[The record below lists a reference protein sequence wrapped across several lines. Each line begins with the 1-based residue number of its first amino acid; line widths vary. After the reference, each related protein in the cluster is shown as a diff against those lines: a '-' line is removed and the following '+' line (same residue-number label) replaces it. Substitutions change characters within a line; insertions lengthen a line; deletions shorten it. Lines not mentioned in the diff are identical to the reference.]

1 MSTMSSQATANSKI
15 DMLTS
20 ASREEIDK
28 WVAKYPAEQK
38 QSAVMAA
45 LRIVQDQNGGWLNTQ
60 LMDAIAEYLEMPPI
74 AVYEVATFYSMYELD
89 PVGRHKIC
97 ICTNIS
103 CMLCGSDEV
112 VAHFENRLGIKLGET
127 TADGKFT
134 LKEVECLGAC
144 VGAPMMQI
152 GNEYYENLTPET
164 IDQILAGLE

>member
-1 MSTMSSQATANSKI
+1 MSIPATSSKLE
-15 DMLTS
+15 MLTNIS
-20 ASREEIDK
+20 KAEIDK
-28 WVAKYPAEQK
+28 WVAKYPADQK

-45 LRIVQDQNGGWLNTQ
+45 LRIVQDQNGGWLNNQ
-60 LMDAIAEYLEMPPI
+60 LMDAVAEYLEMPPI
-74 AVYEVATFYSMYELD
+74 AVYEVATFYSMYELA

-112 VAHFENRLGIKLGET
+112 VSHFENRLGIKLGET

-152 GNEYYENLTPET
+152 GNEYYENLTPDT
-164 IDQILAGLE
+164 IDQILEGLE